1 LRVAVVVLL
10 LTARAAAQEEI
21 KLAEAPALSPDG
33 TTLVF
38 AWRGDLWQTSSL
50 GGTARRLTFHPA
62 VDRLPRFNRDGRRIA
77 FVSDREGSDQVFVM
91 DLAGG
96 TPRRVTSHSEGSLVY
111 DWFPD
116 GRTLLIRGVRDHFWR
131 RAERFFSKRLDEAA
145 APVLLFDDYGRSA
158 RLSPDGKSL
167 AFTREGTRWSR
178 KGYVGSQASQVWLY
192 DTAATSFAR
201 LSRGR
206 YEERWPLWHP
216 DGRKLYVTS
225 QEDGTFNLWRV
236 DLDRGERVRL
246 TRFEDDGVHFPC
258 ISAAGSVI
266 VFRRLFDLYR
276 FEPDGEAPPR
286 RLRLVASG
294 DSSSVVH
301 PVVER
306 RTLSQATQVAFSDD
320 GREVAL
326 IAGGDLWVMDTEL
339 KEPVQVTR
347 TPEEERDPVFAPD
360 FASIVFVSE
369 AGGRSDLRRVR
380 RADRK
385 LHWWQNRVFK
395 LERLTNDVDP
405 EMEPRFTPDGR
416 IAFLSLRGDLWT
428 MLPNGTDT
436 KVLLESWNPPSYS
449 FSPDGKWIAYA
460 VSDNDFNRDI
470 WIMASDGSGE
480 AVNVSRHPDWE
491 TDPVWS
497 PDGRLLAFTGER
509 AHRESDIYYVWLR
522 QEDDDKSRRDRTLE
536 KALEKMKGREKPGRG
551 EKKKDKEKQKKGQL
565 PEVVI
570 DFDGI
575 HDRIRRISLP
585 DTAESQLMWSP
596 DSGRLAFR
604 AQIGGKDGLYTVE
617 VPDDLKPKLLTAAP
631 GTQGRWLEEG
641 DQIVWLHRGRPAAL
655 AKGKAKTYDFKV
667 QHEIHLLERHL
678 AAFDVAWRTIR
689 DRWYDEQMNNRDWE
703 AIRAKYRPMASRCVT
718 TRELDM
724 VVNLM
729 LGELNG
735 SHLGFWS
742 REAPSWMLS
751 GWRGVTWHFGARYD
765 ETWPGP
771 GRKIKDVIEGTPAAR
786 AMSRLE
792 PGEII
797 LRVDGRDVQPSFDIA
812 KVMTGPLDREV
823 VLRVRGK
830 DGRERDVS
838 IRPTTYGDVR
848 SRLYEHWVKYN
859 RRLVDELSRNRL
871 GYLHVRGMNWP
882 GFERFE
888 AELYKVGHGKEGL
901 LIDVRANGGGFTAD
915 HLLTCLTQPVHA
927 VTVPRGGGAGYPQDR
942 MVYARWSRPVIVL
955 CDQNSFS
962 NAEIFS
968 HATRTLGRG
977 RVVGVPTAGG
987 VISTGGAQVMGFAT
1001 LRLPFRGW
1009 FVKTTGQDMELNGCV
1024 PDVVLWPQP
1033 GEMPAGKDRQLTKA
1047 VELLLED
1054 VAQWKARPRPK
1065 LEKKSERGG

>member
-1 LRVAVVVLL
+1 MRIAAVLFLL
-10 LTARAAAQEEI
+10 AAGAAAQEEI
-21 KLAEAPALSPDG
+21 KLAETPALSPDG
-33 TTLVF
+33 TVLVF
-38 AWRGDLWQTSSL
+38 AWRGDLWRAPAT
-50 GGTARRLTFHPA
+50 GGTARRLTVHPA
-62 VDRLPRFNRDGRRIA
+62 ADRLPRFSRDGLRVA
-77 FVSDREGSDQVFVM
+77 FVSDRAGSDQVFVM

-96 TPRRVTSHSEGSLVY
+96 TPRQVTSHSEGSLVY

-116 GRTLLIRGVRDHFWR
+116 GRTLLVRGVRDHFWR
-131 RAERFFSKRLDEAA
+131 RAERFFSKPLDAEA
-145 APVLLFDDYGRSA
+145 APVLLFNDYGRAA
-158 RLSPDGKSL
+158 RLSPDGKSV
-167 AFTREGTRWSR
+167 AFTREGTRASR
-178 KGYVGSQASQVWLY
+178 KGYVGSQASQVWLF
-192 DTAATSFAR
+192 DLAAGSFLR
-201 LSRGR
+201 ISRGR
-206 YEERWPLWHP
+206 HEERWPLWHP
-216 DGRKLYVTS
+216 GGRRLYVTS

-236 DLDRGERVRL
+236 DLDRGERIRL
-246 TRFEDDGVHFPC
+246 TRFEDDGVAFPC
-258 ISAAGSVI
+258 ISADGSTI

-276 FEPDGEAPPR
+276 FEPGRDAPPG

-294 DSSSVVH
+294 DSVVH
-301 PVVER
+301 PGVSR
-306 RTLSQATQVAFSDD
+306 RTLSRAEQVAFSDD
-320 GREVAL
+320 GREVAF
-326 IAGGDLWVMDTEL
+326 ISGGDLWVMDTEL

-347 TPEEERDPVFAPD
+347 TPEAERDPVFAPD
-360 FASIVFVSE
+360 FESIVFVSE
-369 AGGRSDLRRVR
+369 SGARCDLWRVR
-380 RADRK
+380 RTDRK
-385 LHWWQNRVFK
+385 RHWWQNRAFK
-395 LERLTNDVDP
+395 LERLTNDIDP

-436 KVLLESWNPPSYS
+436 RVLLRSWDPPSYA

-460 VSDNDFNRDI
+460 ISDNDFNRDI

-522 QEDDDKSRRDRTLE
+522 KEDDDKSKRDRMLS
-536 KALEKMKGREKPGRG
+536 KALEKMKGRTKAKPGD
-551 EKKKDKEKQKKGQL
+551 KKKKGKQEKGRL

-575 HDRIRRISLP
+575 HERIRRISLP

-596 DSGRLAFR
+596 DSKRLAFR
-604 AQIGGKDGLYTVE
+604 AQVGGQDGLYTVE
-617 VPDDLKPKLLTAAP
+617 VPDDLKPKQLTAAP

-655 AKGKAKTYDFKV
+655 AKGKAKTYDFRV
-667 QHEIHLLERHL
+667 QHEVHLLERHL

-689 DRWYDEQMNNRDWE
+689 DHWYDERMNNLDWE
-703 AIRAKYRPMASRCVT
+703 AIRAKYRPMASRCLT
-718 TRELDM
+718 TRELDT

-742 REAPSWMLS
+742 REAPAWMLT
-751 GWRGVTWHFGARYD
+751 GWREVTWHFGARYD
-765 ETWPGP
+765 DAWKGP
-771 GRKIKDVIEGTPAAR
+771 GLKIKDVIDGTPASR

-797 LRVDGRDVQPSFDIA
+797 LRVNGRLVQPSGNVA
-812 KVMTGPLDREV
+812 RVMTGRLDREV
-823 VLRVRGK
+823 LLRVRGR
-830 DGRERDVS
+830 DGRVRDVT

-859 RRLVDELSRNRL
+859 RRLVNELSGRRL

-882 GFERFE
+882 SFERFE
-888 AELYKVGHGKEGL
+888 AELYRVGHGKEGL
-901 LIDVRANGGGFTAD
+901 LIDVRSNGGGFTAD

-942 MVYARWSRPVIVL
+942 MVYARWSRPVVVL
-955 CDQNSFS
+955 CDQASFS
-962 NAEIFS
+962 NAEIFA
-968 HATRTLGRG
+968 HAIKTLGRG

-987 VISTGGAQVMGFAT
+987 VISTGGMRIMGFAS

-1009 FVKTTGQDMELNGCV
+1009 FVAATGKDMELNGCV

-1033 GEMPAGKDRQLTKA
+1033 GEMPVGKDRQLTRA
-1047 VELLLED
+1047 VDLLLED
-1054 VAQWKARPRPK
+1054 VAKWKARPRPK
-1065 LEKKSERGG
+1065 LEKRSERGK